1 MTKRHGP
8 LRLKSGVFFLLLYEK
23 WLYETSFIWSCLLA
37 MSLSFIHDSLLTHE
51 RGTKK
56 NNLWKEIKEPVSF
69 AWFQNT

>member
-8 LRLKSGVFFLLLYEK
+8 LRLKSGVFFLLLWK
-23 WLYETSFIWSCLLA
+23 WLYKTSFIWSCLLA

>member
-8 LRLKSGVFFLLLYEK
+8 LRLKSGVFF
-23 WLYETSFIWSCLLA
+23 FIIIEVIIRNKFLWSCLLA